1 MSIFDDLDEKEV
13 RAYLDKNLDNII
25 KKKLIELLTERTR
38 IDEKG
43 RLLLKDN
50 KGKETLEIN
59 RDTDIGKIIKERLT
73 MKQAAQMSLQK
84 KEKRMVINLPEWMKD
99 ALQDRAKKA
108 DKSMN
113 EIIRTAIAD
122 YLSKE
127 KA

>member
-1 MSIFDDLDEKEV
+1 MTKTDDFDDKELKD
-13 RAYLDKNLDNII
+13 YLDKNLGKMI
-25 KKKLIELLTERTR
+25 KKELIEFLTPRTR
-38 IDEKG
+38 KDEKG

-50 KGKETLEIN
+50 EGKESLVILP
-59 RDTDIGKIIKERLT
+59 DTEIGKAINERLT

-84 KEKRMVINLPEWMKD
+84 KEKRFVINLPEWMKD
-99 ALQDRAKKA
+99 ELQKRAKSA

-122 YLSKE
+122 YLSRE